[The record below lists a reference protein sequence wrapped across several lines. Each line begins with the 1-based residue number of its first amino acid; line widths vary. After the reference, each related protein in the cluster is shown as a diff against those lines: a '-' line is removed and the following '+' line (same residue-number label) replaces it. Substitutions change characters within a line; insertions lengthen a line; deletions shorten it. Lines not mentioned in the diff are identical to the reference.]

1 MSNGKGVCGGN
12 TRIPVWSL
20 AIDRTLGMSSLGH
33 DVLTAK
39 AAGNANLGI
48 PDEEVLAFAVSQN
61 RAVLTRNRRHFI
73 RLHRLDPNHAGIV
86 VCTEYLNFERLATRI
101 NEAISILKGKLIKI
115 NLPQE

>member
-1 MSNGKGVCGGN
+1 MAYFYTDENFPL
-12 TRIPVWSL
+12 PVVEFL
-20 AIDRTLGMSSLGH
+20 RSLGH

-61 RAVLTRNRRHFI
+61 LAVLTRNRRHFI

-86 VCTEYLNFERLATRI
+86 VCTEDPNFERLATRI
-101 NEAISILKGKLIKI
+101 NEAISIESTLRGQLIRI
-115 NLPQE
+115 NRPQQ